1 LSKQRVIIFGV
12 SAYGRSIYRILRDDK
27 AYEIVA
33 FIDNDPQKQ
42 GDMFDGKEI
51 FNPSNINQLR
61 YDQIYIGGRHIDEQV
76 AQIVKIG
83 VDPES
88 IKLIK
93 KPDLKLTSE
102 ERKIKNY
109 EIDSVLQ
116 DLIPILEENNISY
129 WLDYSSL
136 LSLYRKDDLAE
147 FSDIDIALNS
157 HDSGI
162 ELWNH
167 LQSSRLNDT
176 HQLKMVT
183 FDADTEISLKGN
195 VLKIEIQSNG
205 NPWDEHAIFD
215 IHVKYPHGDSY
226 KHFIE
231 NNTHFCPKDFLDN
244 HEYYQYK
251 NFNLRVPSR
260 VNDYLSLIYGDKWI
274 VPADY
279 WSGSSYGNI
288 LKSDISSSGN

>member
-1 LSKQRVIIFGV
+1 MQRIIIFGV
-12 SAYGRSIYRILRDDK
+12 SAYGRSIYRILRKDK
-27 AYEIVA
+27 NYEIVA

-42 GDMFDGKEI
+42 GNTFDGKKI
-51 FNPSNINQLR
+51 IDPLNIHQLR
-61 YDQIYIGGRHIDEQV
+61 FDQIYIGGRYIDEQV
-76 AQIVKIG
+76 AQLEKIG
-83 VDPES
+83 IDPLS

-93 KPDLKLTSE
+93 KPDLKLSAE
-102 ERKIKNY
+102 ERKIKNH
-109 EIDSVLQ
+109 EIDTVLQ
-116 DLIPILEENNISY
+116 TLIPILEENKINY

-162 ELWNH
+162 KLWNH

-183 FDADTEISLKGN
+183 FDADTEFSLKGN
-195 VLKIEIQSNG
+195 VLKIEIESNG

-215 IHVKYPHGDSY
+215 IHVKFPHGDCY

-231 NNTHFCPKDFLDN
+231 SNTHFCPKDFLDT

-251 NFNLRVPSR
+251 NFNLRVPSK
-260 VNDYLSLIYGDKWI
+260 VNDYLSLIYGEKWI

-288 LKSDISSSGN
+288 MKPDISVSGD

>member
-1 LSKQRVIIFGV
+1 MSVQRIIIFGV
-12 SAYGRSIYRILRDDK
+12 SAYGRSIYRILRKDK
-27 AYEIVA
+27 NYEIVA

-42 GDMFDGKEI
+42 GNTFDGKKI
-51 FNPSNINQLR
+51 IDPLNINQLR
-61 YDQIYIGGRHIDEQV
+61 FDQIYIGGRYIDEQV
-76 AQIVKIG
+76 AQLEKIG
-83 VDPES
+83 IDPLS

-93 KPDLKLTSE
+93 KPDLKLSAE
-102 ERKIKNY
+102 ERKIKNH
-109 EIDSVLQ
+109 EIDTVLQ
-116 DLIPILEENNISY
+116 TLIPILEENKINY

-162 ELWNH
+162 KLWNH

-183 FDADTEISLKGN
+183 FDADTEFSLKGN
-195 VLKIEIQSNG
+195 VLKIEIESNG

-215 IHVKYPHGDSY
+215 IHVKFPHGDCY

-231 NNTHFCPKDFLDN
+231 SNTHFCPKDFLDT

-251 NFNLRVPSR
+251 NFNLRVPSK
-260 VNDYLSLIYGDKWI
+260 VNDYLSLIYGEKWI

-288 LKSDISSSGN
+288 MKPDISVSGD

>member
-1 LSKQRVIIFGV
+1 LSVQRIIIFGV
-12 SAYGRSIYRILRDDK
+12 SAYGRSIYRILRKDK
-27 AYEIVA
+27 NYEIVA

-42 GDMFDGKEI
+42 GNTFDGKKI
-51 FNPSNINQLR
+51 IDPLNINQLR
-61 YDQIYIGGRHIDEQV
+61 FDQIYIGGRYIDEQV
-76 AQIVKIG
+76 AQLEKIG
-83 VDPES
+83 IDPLS

-93 KPDLKLTSE
+93 KPDLKLSAE
-102 ERKIKNY
+102 ERKIKNH
-109 EIDSVLQ
+109 EIDTVLQ
-116 DLIPILEENNISY
+116 TLIPILEENKINY

-162 ELWNH
+162 KLWNH

-183 FDADTEISLKGN
+183 FDADTEFSLKGN
-195 VLKIEIQSNG
+195 VLKIEIESNG

-215 IHVKYPHGDSY
+215 IHVKFPHGDCY

-231 NNTHFCPKDFLDN
+231 SNTHFCPKDFLDT

-251 NFNLRVPSR
+251 NFNLRVPSK
-260 VNDYLSLIYGDKWI
+260 VNDYLSLIYGEKWI

-288 LKSDISSSGN
+288 MKPDISVSGD

>member
-1 LSKQRVIIFGV
+1 MSVQRIIIFGV
-12 SAYGRSIYRILRDDK
+12 SAYGRSIYRILRKDK
-27 AYEIVA
+27 NYEIVA

-42 GDMFDGKEI
+42 GNTFDGKKIIDPLNVNE
-51 FNPSNINQLR
+51 LR
-61 YDQIYIGGRHIDEQV
+61 FDQIYIGGRYIDEQV
-76 AQIVKIG
+76 AQLEKIG
-83 VDPES
+83 IDPVS

-93 KPDLKLTSE
+93 KPDLKLSAE
-102 ERKIKNY
+102 ERKIKNH
-109 EIDSVLQ
+109 EIDTVLQ
-116 DLIPILEENNISY
+116 TLIPILEENKINY

-162 ELWNH
+162 KLWNH

-183 FDADTEISLKGN
+183 FDADTEFSLKGN
-195 VLKIEIQSNG
+195 VLKIEIESNG

-215 IHVKYPHGDSY
+215 IHVKFPHGDCY

-231 NNTHFCPKDFLDN
+231 SNTHFCPKDFLDT

-251 NFNLRVPSR
+251 NFNLRVPSK
-260 VNDYLSLIYGDKWI
+260 VNDYLSLIYGEKWI

-288 LKSDISSSGN
+288 MKPDISVSGD

>member
-1 LSKQRVIIFGV
+1 MSKQRVIIFGV
-12 SAYGRSIYRILRDDK
+12 SAYGRAIYRILREDK
-27 AYEIVA
+27 AYEIIA
-33 FIDNDPQKQ
+33 FIDNDPQKF
-42 GDMFDGKEI
+42 GKMFDGKNI
-51 FNPSNINQLR
+51 IDPSSLDQLR
-61 YDQIYIGGRHIDEQV
+61 FDQIYIGGRYIDEQV
-76 AQIVKIG
+76 AQLVKIG
-83 VDPES
+83 VDRES

-93 KPDLKLTSE
+93 KSDLKLTAE

-116 DLIPILEENNISY
+116 TLIPILEENSISY

-162 ELWNH
+162 QLWNH

-176 HQLKMVT
+176 HHLKMMT
-183 FDADTEISLKGN
+183 FDSDTEFSLKGN
-195 VLKIEIQSNG
+195 VLKIDIQSKG
-205 NPWDEHAIFD
+205 NPWDECAIFD
-215 IHVKYPHGDSY
+215 IHVKYLHGDSY
-226 KHFIE
+226 KHYIE
-231 NNTHFCPKDFLDN
+231 NNIHFCPKDFLDSQ
-244 HEYYQYK
+244 EYYKYK
-251 NFNLRVPSR
+251 NFNLRVPLM
-260 VNDYLSLIYGDKWI
+260 VNDYLSLIYGEKWI

-288 LKSDISSSGN
+288 IKPDISSSGD